1 MRVELIA
8 CTPNAED
15 VCNMAAMSCITH
27 NLKEDPEHRAVRSA
41 MASGHDSVLEHAQFT
56 FRITGISRVTS
67 HQLVRHRI
75 ASYSQLSQR
84 YSRDMDTGLV
94 LPGSIRD
101 LMTDPDGSAS
111 LVSVQIAKFMEEY
124 DELMDVLRD
133 AGVPQEDSRYFM
145 PQGTVTDIV
154 VSMNA
159 RELRKF
165 FALRVC
171 TRAQWEIREVANS
184 MLALCKETAPAL
196 FENAGPSCKLLGHC
210 PEKRSCGK
218 VKENEVKE

>member
-1 MRVELIA
+1 MKVELVA

-27 NLKEDPEHRAVRSA
+27 NIREDPKHKALKAAIS
-41 MASGHDSVLEHAQFT
+41 SGHDSVLEHAQFT
-56 FRITGISRVTS
+56 FRITGVSRVTT

-84 YSRDMDTGLV
+84 YSRDMDTGIV
-94 LPGSIRD
+94 LPDSIRE
-101 LMTDPDGSAS
+101 LMTDPDGNTSQ
-111 LVSVQIAKFMEEY
+111 VSVQIAKFMEEY